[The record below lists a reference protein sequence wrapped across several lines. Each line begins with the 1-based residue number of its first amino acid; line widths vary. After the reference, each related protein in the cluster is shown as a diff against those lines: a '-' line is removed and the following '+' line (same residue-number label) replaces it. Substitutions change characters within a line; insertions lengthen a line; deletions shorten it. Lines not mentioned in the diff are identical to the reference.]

1 MLYDYLKQTEG
12 FLRDRSQRL
21 LNTEDLVAYIN
32 RARRDL
38 ALRTQSIRRLPPVSG
53 QILTIQVTASGS
65 GYTAPQV
72 TISGPD
78 FPSGASPFPGGVQAI
93 AVAQQIGGQ
102 ISDVSLSFGGYGYFQ
117 PTATLSDPTGS
128 GATLSCQVSP
138 ILTVNP
144 FQEIYNF
151 SDFPLDTFPGVKS
164 VFAIFSGSIIFNNFR
179 YMLLNY
185 PWTQYQALLR
195 SYPQQYYYVPTVMS
209 QYGQGISG
217 SMYLYPLPNALYQW
231 EADCLCLPSDLED
244 DEDFEAL
251 PDPWTDAVP
260 YFAAHMSYLELQNFN
275 MARGMLELY
284 QQMTSRYSSGARPR
298 LLVNPYGRN

>member
-53 QILTIQVTASGS
+53 QILTIQVTAPGS

-78 FPSGASPFPGGVQAI
+78 FPSGAIPFPGGVQAI

-195 SYPQQYYYVPTVMS
+195 SYPQQYYYVPTVICNTARELLARCTCTRFQMHF
-209 QYGQGISG
+209 ISG
-217 SMYLYPLPNALYQW
+217 RRIACACRLTLRMMRILRLCPTRGRTLFRILPH
-231 EADCLCLPSDLED
+231 
-244 DEDFEAL
+244 
-251 PDPWTDAVP
+251 T
-260 YFAAHMSYLELQNFN
+260 
-275 MARGMLELY
+275 
-284 QQMTSRYSSGARPR
+284 
-298 LLVNPYGRN
+298 

>member
-1 MLYDYLKQTEG
+1 M
-12 FLRDRSQRL
+12 RDRAQRQ
-21 LNTEDLVAYIN
+21 LNTDDLIVYIN

-53 QILTIQVTASGS
+53 SVLRIQVTAPGA

-78 FPSGASPFPGGVQAI
+78 FPSGLPQFPGGAQAI
-93 AVAQQIGGQ
+93 ALAQQIGGQ
-102 ISDVSLSFGGYGYFQ
+102 ISDVSLNFGGSGYFQ
-117 PTATLSDPTGS
+117 PSATISDPTGS

-151 SDFPLDTFPGVKS
+151 ADFPLDTFPGVKS
-164 VFAIFSGSIIFNNFR
+164 VYALFSGSIIFNNFR

-185 PWTQYQALLR
+185 PWTQYQALIR

-209 QYGQGISG
+209 QYGQGAGGAAGSG
-217 SMYLYPLPNALYQW
+217 GSIYMYPLPNSLYQW
-231 EADCLCLPSDLED
+231 EADCLCLPSDLEE

-251 PDPWTDAVP
+251 QDPWTDAVP

-275 MARGMLELY
+275 YARGMLDLY
-284 QQMTSRYSSGARPR
+284 KEMTSRYSSGSRPR
-298 LLVNPYGRN
+298 MLTNPYGRS